1 MTTATP
7 SIQRRADYGNGCY
20 RRAIKL
26 EGDPASVRG
35 ELVDDFHH
43 FAVDLRVDAG
53 HVQEIKGEDI
63 RVPWTTCPGALA
75 PLRSM
80 VGAPVAASI
89 LDLHRFTPP
98 QSQCTHLHDLAC
110 LAVAHASRLSDSG
123 GAAVRRYDVS
133 LPDRQSGKTYA
144 ELSRDGEG
152 VLSWSLAR
160 GTIESA
166 TPKDFQGAPLAG
178 RPFKEILIAL
188 GNPDAIEAAW
198 VLQRAVFVGTG
209 RRHDFERMT
218 VATEF
223 ASVVGG
229 ACHSFA
235 KERVSQAR
243 KIPNTVRDFS
253 DSSTASFDRE

>member
-53 HVQEIKGEDI
+53 HVQEITGEDI
-63 RVPWTTCPGALA
+63 RVPWTTCPG
-75 PLRSM
+75 
-80 VGAPVAASI
+80 
-89 LDLHRFTPP
+89 
-98 QSQCTHLHDLAC
+98 
-110 LAVAHASRLSDSG
+110 
-123 GAAVRRYDVS
+123 
-133 LPDRQSGKTYA
+133 
-144 ELSRDGEG
+144 
-152 VLSWSLAR
+152 
-160 GTIESA
+160 
-166 TPKDFQGAPLAG
+166 
-178 RPFKEILIAL
+178 
-188 GNPDAIEAAW
+188 
-198 VLQRAVFVGTG
+198 
-209 RRHDFERMT
+209 

>member
-1 MTTATP
+1 MTFITSP
-7 SIQRRADYGNGCY
+7 STCEWMQGTCRRS
-20 RRAIKL
+20 RARTF
-26 EGDPASVRG
+26 GFRG
-35 ELVDDFHH
+35 RLVP
-43 FAVDLRVDAG
+43 
-53 HVQEIKGEDI
+53 
-63 RVPWTTCPGALA
+63 VPWRRFGRWLAL
-75 PLRSM
+75 LW
-80 VGAPVAASI
+80 
-89 LDLHRFTPP
+89 LHRSSTYIASRPP

-123 GAAVRRYDVS
+123 GAAARRYDVS
-133 LPDRQSGKTYA
+133 LPDRQSGKTFA

-178 RPFKEILIAL
+178 RPFKEILISL

>member
-1 MTTATP
+1 LTTATP

-63 RVPWTTCPGALA
+63 
-75 PLRSM
+75 
-80 VGAPVAASI
+80 

-133 LPDRQSGKTYA
+133 LPDQQSGKTYA

-166 TPKDFQGAPLAG
+166 TSKDFQGAPLAG
-178 RPFKEILIAL
+178 RSFKEILIAL
-188 GNPDAIEAAW
+188 GDPDAIEAAW

>member
-1 MTTATP
+1 LTTATP
-7 SIQRRADYGNGCY
+7 SIPRRADYGHGCY

-26 EGDPASVRG
+26 EGDPTSVRG

-43 FAVDLRVDAG
+43 FAVELRVDAG
-53 HVQEIKGEDI
+53 HVQEITGEDI

-80 VGAPVAASI
+80 VGAPVTASI

-110 LAVAHASRLSDSG
+110 LAVAHAARLSHPG
-123 GAAVRRYDVS
+123 EAARRYDVS

-144 ELSRDGEG
+144 ELSRNGEG

-160 GTIESA
+160 GIIESA
-166 TPKDFQGAPLAG
+166 TPKDFQGAPLTG
-178 RPFKEILIAL
+178 RPFKEILISL
-188 GNPDAIEAAW
+188 GESDAIEAAW
-198 VLQRAVFVGTG
+198 VLQRAIFVGTG

-229 ACHSFA
+229 SCYSFA
-235 KERVSQAR
+235 TERVSKAR
-243 KIPNTVRDFS
+243 KVPNTVRDFS